1 MPLFKVQQNNQIMLF
16 SDNCVKYGSVTVGNN
31 GTRLTVTGATPGA
44 EYVLSVKYDAKSI
57 QGATFVGQPPML
69 TYSWDATITNGGT
82 SPVPD
87 SHEDLDVTPGCSDTT
102 PIAPY
107 CEMPKSGDLT
117 DIQASQLPETVE
129 PTVSCMQVYPN
140 PSSGIVN
147 FEFSI
152 NESAKATLELLT
164 ATGQKVAT
172 IFNEN
177 IEAGMVQ
184 KVIYTN
190 SLATGVYV
198 YTLKWNDQKL
208 TGKLIITR

>member
-1 MPLFKVQQNNQIMLF
+1 
-16 SDNCVKYGSVTVGNN
+16 
-31 GTRLTVTGATPGA
+31 
-44 EYVLSVKYDAKSI
+44 
-57 QGATFVGQPPML
+57 
-69 TYSWDATITNGGT
+69 
-82 SPVPD
+82 
-87 SHEDLDVTPGCSDTT
+87 
-102 PIAPY
+102 
-107 CEMPKSGDLT
+107 
-117 DIQASQLPETVE
+117 
-129 PTVSCMQVYPN
+129 MQVYPN